1 MTRHVIDASAALAHL
16 LDEAGGDRVIPH
28 LKDGL
33 ISAVNLSEVVTRL
46 IRAGADPMRA
56 DYLGWTVVDHDAD
69 LAHATGRL
77 WPRTAHLGLSLADRA
92 CLALAQREGLP
103 VLTGDRAWAALDL
116 GVDVVLIR

>member
-16 LDEAGGDRVIPH
+16 LNEAGGNRVLPH

-46 IRAGADPMRA
+46 IRAGVDPMRA
-56 DYLGWTVVDHDAD
+56 DYLGWTVMDHDPD
-69 LAHATGRL
+69 LARRTGRL
-77 WPRTAHLGLSLADRA
+77 WPLTAHLGLSLADRA
-92 CLALAQREGLP
+92 CLALALREGLP
-103 VLTGDRAWAALDL
+103 VLTGDRAWASLDL

>member
-1 MTRHVIDASAALAHL
+1 MTSHIIDASAALAHL
-16 LDEAGGDRVIPH
+16 LDEAGGNRVVPY

-33 ISAVNLSEVVTRL
+33 ISSVNLSEVVTRL
-46 IRAGADPMRA
+46 IRTGADPMRA
-56 DYLGWTVVDHDAD
+56 DYLGCTVVSHDAH

-77 WPRTAHLGLSLADRA
+77 WPVTAHLGLSLADRA
-92 CLALAQREGLP
+92 CLALALREGLP

>member
-16 LDEAGGDRVIPH
+16 LDEAGGDRVVPH

-46 IRAGADPMRA
+46 IRTGANPMRA

-77 WPRTAHLGLSLADRA
+77 WPVTAHLGLSLADRA

>member
-16 LDEAGGDRVIPH
+16 LDEAGGDWVVPH

-46 IRAGADPMRA
+46 VRAGADPMRA
-56 DYLGWTVVDHDAD
+56 DYLGWTVMDHDAD
-69 LAHATGRL
+69 LAHRTGRL
-77 WPRTAHLGLSLADRA
+77 WPWTAHLGLSLADRA
-92 CLALAQREGLP
+92 CLALAQREGLA

>member
-1 MTRHVIDASAALAHL
+1 MTRHVINASAALAHL
-16 LDEAGGDRVIPH
+16 LNETGGDRVAPH

-56 DYLGWTVVDHDAD
+56 DNLGCTLVDHVAD
-69 LAHATGRL
+69 LAHRSGRL
-77 WPRTAHLGLSLADRA
+77 WPWTAPLGLSLADRA
-92 CLALAQREGLP
+92 CLALARRERLP
-103 VLTGDRAWAALDL
+103 VLTGDRAWSALDL

>member
-16 LDEAGGDRVIPH
+16 LDEAGGDRVVPH

-46 IRAGADPMRA
+46 VRAGADPMRA
-56 DYLGWTVVDHDAD
+56 DYLGWTVMDHDAD
-69 LAHATGRL
+69 LAHRTGRL
-77 WPRTAHLGLSLADRA
+77 WPWTAHLGLSLADRA
-92 CLALAQREGLP
+92 CLALAQREGLA